1 MTPAQ
6 TAALLTTP
14 LGKLPPDVAAE
25 LLNQLLAGA
34 RDLGIKV
41 NEAIKPAAW
50 LRLRGIAEMSIADL
64 DVALTALAERGTWLN
79 GPADLLTGLP
89 DRDAES
95 WAKVEARLNTG
106 NRELAP
112 ILDGRE
118 MLAIMDDQGIAWD
131 YTHANHPIERAK
143 VRERYLT
150 ALRRDRT
157 HDPRIARLV
166 QAGIDAGMP
175 HALALERVLAGP
187 GLVVREEQVPLGQRQ
202 IEAALGSMCLAM
214 TPARA

>member
-1 MTPAQ
+1 MNPN
-6 TAALLTTP
+6 TTP
-14 LGKLPPDVAAE
+14 LRSLPP
-25 LLNQLLAGA
+25 AGA
-34 RDLGIKV
+34 IQ
-41 NEAIKPAAW
+41 AIEE
-50 LRLRGIAEMSIADL
+50 LL
-64 DVALTALAERGTWLN
+64 DVARGLGLNVSPAIRPALWAEVLADHHFNELRAALIVYAGTKGSTWLN
-79 GPADLLTGLP
+79 SPGEILARLP

-143 VRERYLT
+143 VRERYLA

-166 QAGIDAGMP
+166 QAGIDAGLP
-175 HALALERVLAGP
+175 HALALEQVLAGP
-187 GLVVREEQVPLGQRQ
+187 GLVVREEQVPLRQRQ
-202 IEAALGSMCLAM
+202 IEAALGSMCLAVV
-214 TPARA
+214 PARA